1 MKRTL
6 ISILLLCAAFPFGA
20 KTEHKSMSSI
30 EFDRWNSVTPF
41 LCCEVNETDTVW
53 TLEIWGRFIDE
64 DDKMRINTESSWKKK
79 VWKKDELG
87 KNMTQAYRIIMERLS
102 PDYVPSKKKTIY
114 DDF

>member
-1 MKRTL
+1 
-6 ISILLLCAAFPFGA
+6 
-20 KTEHKSMSSI
+20 
-30 EFDRWNSVTPF
+30 
-41 LCCEVNETDTVW
+41 
-53 TLEIWGRFIDE
+53 
-64 DDKMRINTESSWKKK
+64 MRINTESSWKKK